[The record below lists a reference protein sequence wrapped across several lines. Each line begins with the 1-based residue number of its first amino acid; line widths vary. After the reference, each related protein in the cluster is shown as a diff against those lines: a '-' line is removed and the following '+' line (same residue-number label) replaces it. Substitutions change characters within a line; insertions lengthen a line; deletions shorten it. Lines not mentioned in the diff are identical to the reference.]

1 MYQPTVATID
11 RRHQLLYEEFA
22 EEYLFP
28 GKPVIISGAINGWR
42 ALDNWTPEYFRTKYG
57 SMHLRIDGKSYTMAD
72 FIDRVNFS
80 SSANPAPY
88 LRNEII
94 EEFLPE
100 LLADIDPLPRYFFPN
115 WLDGRLS
122 RVLRSRL
129 HNGSP
134 ELYIGGSGAKFPF
147 LHFDS
152 YHTHA
157 FLTQIYGTKEYT
169 AFSADQTPY
178 IYVRPNQYNASQ
190 IPDIENPD
198 LNKFP
203 LFAKAVPMR
212 FRLHPGEILFIPG
225 GLWHTAKMLTPSISV
240 SVNRANASNWAKLT
254 HDMCRNAPLHM
265 KPIAAAYLTG
275 LRAFRTLTGS

>member
-1 MYQPTVATID
+1 MEYTTVATID
-11 RRHQLLYEEFA
+11 RRHHLLYEEFA

-28 GKPVIISGAINGWR
+28 NKPVIITGAIRGWR
-42 ALDNWTPEYFRTKYG
+42 ALDKWTPEYFKKKYG
-57 SMHLRIDGKSYTMAD
+57 SMNLSIDHKNYNMAD
-72 FIDRVNFS
+72 FINRVNSS

-94 EEFLPE
+94 EQFLPE

-122 RVLRSRL
+122 GVLHSRL

-169 AFSADQTPY
+169 ASPRTKLRTSTCVQTNTTHRKYPTSSIPISINSPCSQKRNPYASASTPEK
-178 IYVRPNQYNASQ
+178 SS
-190 IPDIENPD
+190 
-198 LNKFP
+198 LFP
-203 LFAKAVPMR
+203 ADY
-212 FRLHPGEILFIPG
+212 G
-225 GLWHTAKMLTPSISV
+225 TPP
-240 SVNRANASNWAKLT
+240 K
-254 HDMCRNAPLHM
+254 C
-265 KPIAAAYLTG
+265 
-275 LRAFRTLTGS
+275 